1 MNLKGLF
8 EIQQQLDN
16 HIVEN
21 KSLQGEDLLD
31 EKVLALKVELGELA
45 NELPEIYKFWSNK
58 KNNYEKAL
66 KEYVDGLHFV
76 LSIGLDHGFD
86 EDLAGLAIESIEWEN
101 VTVQFLELL
110 RIDWEKYECGEGD
123 YYHSGLEM
131 FLSLGEM
138 LGFTWE
144 QIEQAYLDKN
154 KVNHERQESGY

>member
-1 MNLKGLF
+1 M
-8 EIQQQLDN
+8 
-16 HIVEN
+16 
-21 KSLQGEDLLD
+21 QGQDLLD

-45 NELPEIYKFWSNK
+45 NELPEVFKFWSNK

-66 KEYVDGLHFV
+66 KEYVDGLHFA
-76 LSIGLDHGFD
+76 LSIGLDHGFH